1 MNTVRLGFRGDGVRG
16 RRLVHSKAH
25 CSSARWRAVVARM
38 LPVRLASSF
47 RVLGETR
54 LGVLFFR
61 PMVAGAASRRDDRGC
76 EKAAGP
82 GPASAGCLDG
92 VLRSAEDNVSE
103 HLVLVARDE
112 STEGSFSYSS
122 MRAGRRVTGA
132 RLLVSFS

>member
-1 MNTVRLGFRGDGVRG
+1 MKTVLTGFLGDGVRG

-25 CSSARWRAVVARM
+25 CSSARWRAVCARM

-47 RVLGETR
+47 CVLGETR
-54 LGVLFFR
+54 DGLRGFL
-61 PMVAGAASRRDDRGC
+61 PMVAGVASRRDDRGW

-92 VLRSAEDNVSE
+92 VSHSAEEITLSE

-112 STEGSFSYSS
+112 STEG
-122 MRAGRRVTGA
+122 
-132 RLLVSFS
+132 